1 MPDPNAIPIPQGA
14 TIGDA
19 APAASTSV
27 PIPEGATIGDDSQP
41 TNHPIG
47 DVVGKISDA
56 AGGVATGFVKG
67 AGQTVSGISHLLNK
81 IPGVGETLAPSEG
94 IKAFDPMTETHGT
107 AEAVGSGLEGLTEF
121 AAGDEAL
128 EAVAKGAKLAEM
140 ARKFPAVARAMEMA
154 EKSKVLSKIMT
165 ATGKGAVVGGAQG
178 TVKGAAEGKAGEEG
192 LAGAV
197 GGGAGGALGESASA
211 LAGIVAKRFG
221 VGTTAAEDAIRGIKP
236 KKSNVKFAENFQTAA
251 PRMDAEEQLAPGKKS
266 VEEWADIAGDA
277 RKKLWTDEIQPLVDQ
292 HKNVPLDGD
301 AIANSIRANIPD
313 TMKQYSPLEAKKM
326 EDVANQFV
334 ARGQQGST
342 SMAPP
347 AQNTFVGNA
356 EAALEHY
363 NALVSKTGYWEKSP
377 SVRAA
382 LLKTDGELAGNMAT
396 ADAIRDE
403 LYSKLDEFEK
413 MRVQG
418 QPTYPAQGVPAATV
432 PARNIQQ
439 LKKEYGALRNVE
451 NEIRGRINVVGGQS
465 PTSLKETV
473 GLITGIG
480 QGGWAGAGMAGLPI
494 IEKFANTPERQ
505 ISRAVQKVAR
515 PGEEGVVS
523 KTITKGREAA
533 GDVGAQAGAAI
544 PRIYFQDSKNGDV
557 HSVPANS
564 IHEALQIDPHLT
576 IVNGP
581 Q

>member
-1 MPDPNAIPIPQGA
+1 MTTPSTADPYAAIA
-14 TIGDA
+14 TPAATPAA
-19 APAASTSV
+19 APESADPYADIATAPQPPAS
-27 PIPEGATIGDDSQP
+27 
-41 TNHPIG
+41 HPIG
-47 DVVGKISDA
+47 DVVGKVSDTL
-56 AGGVATGFVKG
+56 GGVATGFAKG
-67 AGQTVSGISHLLNK
+67 AGQTVSGISHILNK

-94 IKAFDPMTETHGT
+94 IKAFDPMTETHGA

-128 EAVAKGAKLAEM
+128 EAIAKGAKIVAM
-140 ARKFPAVARAMEMA
+140 AKKFPAVAHALEMA
-154 EKSKVLSKIMT
+154 EKSKTLSKIMT
-165 ATGKGAVVGGAQG
+165 GAGKGAVVGGAQG
-178 TVKGAAEGKAGEEG
+178 VVKGAAEGKAAEEG
-192 LAGAV
+192 AAGAV
-197 GGGAGGALGESASA
+197 GGGLGGGLGESASE

-221 VGTTAAEDAIRGIKP
+221 VGTTAVEDATRGIKP
-236 KKSNVKFAENFQTAA
+236 KKGNRNFAEKFQTAA
-251 PRMDAEEQLAPGKKS
+251 PRMDAEAAISKPES
-266 VEEWADIAGDA
+266 VEDWADTAKDA
-277 RKKLWTDEIQPLVDQ
+277 RKKLWDTEIQPLVNE
-292 HKNVPLDGD
+292 HKDVPLDGD
-301 AIANSIRANIPD
+301 AIANRIRAAIPD
-313 TMKQYSPLEAKKM
+313 TMKQYSPAEAKKI

-334 ARGQQGST
+334 SRGQQGST

-356 EAALEHY
+356 EEALEHY

-418 QPTYPAQGVPAATV
+418 QPTYPAQGGPAATV

-451 NEIRGRINVVGGQS
+451 DEIRGRINVVGGQS

-494 IEKFANTPERQ
+494 IEKVANTPERQ
-505 ISRAVQKVAR
+505 IARAVQKAAR
-515 PGEEGVVS
+515 PGEEGVIS
-523 KTITKGREAA
+523 KAVGKGREAA
-533 GDVGAQAGAAI
+533 GDVGAQVGAAI
-544 PRIYFQDSKNGDV
+544 PRVYFQSSDGQT
-557 HSVPANS
+557 HSVPADQL
-564 IHEALQIDPHLT
+564 HEALKIDPKLT

-581 Q
+581 EEK